1 MSGAEE
7 TVVGDTVPKH
17 EREIGETYAFPVPRH
32 SVKLV
37 MLQDCYYWC
46 FVCKK
51 YRPMSKAGLRYMG
64 QNGQVRNQPRCGSC
78 RKLKDIESP
87 KRGHDPQEKK
97 NGAKRKQKTRG
108 RNAGSKG

>member
-37 MLQDCYYWC
+37 MLQDCY
-46 FVCKK
+46 
-51 YRPMSKAGLRYMG
+51 
-64 QNGQVRNQPRCGSC
+64 PR
-78 RKLKDIESP
+78 
-87 KRGHDPQEKK
+87 
-97 NGAKRKQKTRG
+97 
-108 RNAGSKG
+108 